1 MNMSIPK
8 FSELFNDVLIVL
20 SDGNQHHRRELQ
32 AEVLNRL
39 VLTDAERAETMSGGG
54 NRARS
59 RVHWAFEFLCQSG
72 AAKRPKRGYAEIT
85 DFGRQLLQDN
95 PSGISLELLRQ
106 TEGLKDWRRR
116 SLEARAA
123 RRNEEELEDLEDD
136 VDGSDGADRTPHEQI
151 ENSII
156 AIEAAVASQLL
167 QRLREEDP
175 EFLERTVLKL
185 LHAMGYGSSEDD
197 LQHLGGS
204 GDGGVDGVIRQDKF
218 GLDQIYIQAKRYGS
232 ATVGR
237 PDIQSFV
244 GALTGQH
251 ATRGVFIT
259 TSSFSREAKEF
270 ARTIQQYRVILV
282 DGEDL
287 VRLMIENKV
296 GVTVSRIVEVVE
308 IDENFFSEQ

>member
-1 MNMSIPK
+1 MSIPK
-8 FSELFNDVLIVL
+8 FSELFNEVLIVL
-20 SDGNQHHRRELQ
+20 SDGNQYHRRELQ

-39 VLTDAERAETMSGGG
+39 DLSDAERAETMAGGG
-54 NRARS
+54 NRAKS

-72 AAKRPKRGYAEIT
+72 AANRPKRGYAEIT
-85 DFGRQLLQDN
+85 DFGRELLRDN
-95 PSGISLELLRQ
+95 PNGISLDLLRQ
-106 TEGLKDWRRR
+106 TEGLKDWKRR

-123 RRNEEELEDLEDD
+123 RRSGEGFDD
-136 VDGSDGADRTPHEQI
+136 VGVESDPDDADRTPNEQI
-151 ENSII
+151 ENSIR
-156 AIEAAVASQLL
+156 AIEATVASQLL

-244 GALTGQH
+244 GALTGQQ

-259 TSSFSREAKEF
+259 TSTFSRDAKEF

-296 GVTVSRIVEVVE
+296 GVTVSRTVEVVE

>member
-1 MNMSIPK
+1 MSIPK

-20 SDGNQHHRRELQ
+20 SDGNQYHRRELQ

-72 AAKRPKRGYAEIT
+72 ATKRPKRGYAEIT
-85 DFGRQLLQDN
+85 DFGRRLLQEN
-95 PSGISLELLRQ
+95 PAGISLELLRQ

-116 SLEARAA
+116 SIEARAA
-123 RRNEEELEDLEDD
+123 RRSEEELEDLVND
-136 VDGSDGADRTPHEQI
+136 VDGSDSADRTPHEQI
-151 ENSII
+151 ENSKI

-296 GVTVSRIVEVVE
+296 GVTVSRTVEVVE
-308 IDENFFSEQ
+308 IDENFFTEQ

>member
-1 MNMSIPK
+1 MSIPK

-20 SDGNQHHRRELQ
+20 SDGNQYHRRELQ

-72 AAKRPKRGYAEIT
+72 ATKRPKRGYAEIT
-85 DFGRQLLQDN
+85 DFGRQLLQEN

-106 TEGLKDWRRR
+106 TDGLKDWRRR
-116 SLEARAA
+116 SIEARAA
-123 RRNEEELEDLEDD
+123 RRNEEELEDLDDD
-136 VDGSDGADRTPHEQI
+136 VDGSDSADRTPHEQI
-151 ENSII
+151 ENSKI

-296 GVTVSRIVEVVE
+296 GVTVSRTVEVVE

>member
-1 MNMSIPK
+1 MSIPK
-8 FSELFNDVLIVL
+8 FSELFNDVLTVL
-20 SDGNQHHRRELQ
+20 SDGSQLHRRELQ
-32 AEVLNRL
+32 TEVLNRL
-39 VLTDAERAETMSGGG
+39 TLTEAERAETMSGGG
-54 NRARS
+54 NRAKS

-72 AAKRPKRGYAEIT
+72 ATKRPKRGYCEIT
-85 DFGRQLLQDN
+85 EFGRQILLEN
-95 PSGISLELLRQ
+95 PSGISLDLLRQ
-106 TEGLKDWRRR
+106 TEGLKDWKRR
-116 SLEARAA
+116 SIEARAA
-123 RRNEEELEDLEDD
+123 RRNDDDLDD
-136 VDGSDGADRTPHEQI
+136 EVSVSDDADRTPNEQI
-151 ENSII
+151 ENSIR
-156 AIEAAVASQLL
+156 AIEATVGSQLL

-244 GALTGQH
+244 GALTGQQ

-259 TSSFSREAKEF
+259 TSSFSRDAKDF

-296 GVTVSRIVEVVE
+296 GVTVSRTVEVVE

>member
-1 MNMSIPK
+1 MSIPK

-20 SDGNQHHRRELQ
+20 SDGNQLHRRELQ

-39 VLTDAERAETMSGGG
+39 ILTDAERAETMSGGG

-72 AAKRPKRGYAEIT
+72 ATKRPKRGYAEIT
-85 DFGRQLLQDN
+85 DFGRQLLQEN
-95 PSGISLELLRQ
+95 PLGISLELLRQ

-116 SLEARAA
+116 SIEARAA
-123 RRNEEELEDLEDD
+123 RRNEDELEDLEDD
-136 VDGSDGADRTPHEQI
+136 VDGSGSADRTPHEQI

-296 GVTVSRIVEVVE
+296 GVTVSRTVEVVE

>member
-1 MNMSIPK
+1 MSIPK

-32 AEVLNRL
+32 VKVLNRL

-72 AAKRPKRGYAEIT
+72 ATKRPKRGYAEIT

-116 SLEARAA
+116 SIEARAA
-123 RRNEEELEDLEDD
+123 RRNEEELEDLGDD
-136 VDGSDGADRTPHEQI
+136 VDGSDSADRTPHEQI
-151 ENSII
+151 ENSKI

-296 GVTVSRIVEVVE
+296 GVTVSRTVEVVE
-308 IDENFFSEQ
+308 IDENFFTEQ

>member
-1 MNMSIPK
+1 MSIPK

-72 AAKRPKRGYAEIT
+72 ATKRPKRGYAEIT

-136 VDGSDGADRTPHEQI
+136 VDGSDSADRTPNEQI

-156 AIEAAVASQLL
+156 AIESAVASQLL

-282 DGEDL
+282 DGDDL

-296 GVTVSRIVEVVE
+296 GVTVSRTVEVVE

>member
-1 MNMSIPK
+1 MSIPK

-20 SDGNQHHRRELQ
+20 SDGNQLHRRELQ

-72 AAKRPKRGYAEIT
+72 ATKRPKRGYAEIT
-85 DFGRQLLQDN
+85 DFGRQLLQEN

-106 TEGLKDWRRR
+106 TDGLKDWRRR
-116 SLEARAA
+116 SIEARAA
-123 RRNEEELEDLEDD
+123 RRNEEELEDLDDD
-136 VDGSDGADRTPHEQI
+136 VDGSDSADRTPHEQI
-151 ENSII
+151 ENSKI

-296 GVTVSRIVEVVE
+296 GVTVSRTVEVVE

>member
-1 MNMSIPK
+1 MSIPK
-8 FSELFNDVLIVL
+8 FSELFNDVLKVL

-72 AAKRPKRGYAEIT
+72 ATKRPKRGYAEIT

-136 VDGSDGADRTPHEQI
+136 VDGSDSADRTPHEQI

-197 LQHLGGS
+197 LLHLGGS

-244 GALTGQH
+244 GALSGQH

-296 GVTVSRIVEVVE
+296 GVTVSRTVEVVE

>member
-1 MNMSIPK
+1 MSIPK

-20 SDGNQHHRRELQ
+20 SDGNQYHRRELQ

-72 AAKRPKRGYAEIT
+72 ATKRPKRGYAEIT
-85 DFGRQLLQDN
+85 DFGRQLLQEN
-95 PSGISLELLRQ
+95 PAGISLELLRQ

-116 SLEARAA
+116 SIEARAA
-123 RRNEEELEDLEDD
+123 RRSEEELEELVND
-136 VDGSDGADRTPHEQI
+136 VDGSDSADRTPHEQI
-151 ENSII
+151 ENSKI

-296 GVTVSRIVEVVE
+296 GVTVSRTVEVVE
-308 IDENFFSEQ
+308 IDENFFTEQ

>member
-1 MNMSIPK
+1 MSIPK
-8 FSELFNDVLIVL
+8 FSELFNDVLLVL
-20 SDGNQHHRRELQ
+20 SDGNQYHRRELQ

-72 AAKRPKRGYAEIT
+72 ATKRPKRGYAEIT

-116 SLEARAA
+116 SIEARAA

-136 VDGSDGADRTPHEQI
+136 VDGSDSADRTPHEQI
-151 ENSII
+151 ENSKI

-296 GVTVSRIVEVVE
+296 GVTVSRTVEVVE

>member
-1 MNMSIPK
+1 MSIPK

-20 SDGNQHHRRELQ
+20 SDGNQLHRRELQ

-39 VLTDAERAETMSGGG
+39 VLSDAERAETMSGGG

-72 AAKRPKRGYAEIT
+72 ATKRPKRGYAEIT
-85 DFGRQLLQDN
+85 DFGRQLLQEN

-116 SLEARAA
+116 SIEARAA
-123 RRNEEELEDLEDD
+123 RRNEDELEDLEDD
-136 VDGSDGADRTPHEQI
+136 VDGSGSADRTPHEQI

-259 TSSFSREAKEF
+259 TSSFSKEAKEF

-296 GVTVSRIVEVVE
+296 GVTVSRTVEVVE

>member
-1 MNMSIPK
+1 MSIPK

-20 SDGNQHHRRELQ
+20 SDGNQLHRRELQ

-72 AAKRPKRGYAEIT
+72 ATKRPKRGYAEIT
-85 DFGRQLLQDN
+85 DFGRQLLQEN

-116 SLEARAA
+116 SIEARAA
-123 RRNEEELEDLEDD
+123 RRNEDELEDLEDD
-136 VDGSDGADRTPHEQI
+136 VDGSGSADRTPHEQI

-287 VRLMIENKV
+287 VRLMVENKV
-296 GVTVSRIVEVVE
+296 GVTVSRTVEVVE

>member
-1 MNMSIPK
+1 MSIPK

-20 SDGNQHHRRELQ
+20 SDGNQYHRRELQ

-72 AAKRPKRGYAEIT
+72 ATKRPKRGYAEIT
-85 DFGRQLLQDN
+85 DFGRRLLQEN
-95 PSGISLELLRQ
+95 PAGISLELLRQ
-106 TEGLKDWRRR
+106 TDGLKDWRRR
-116 SLEARAA
+116 SIEARAA
-123 RRNEEELEDLEDD
+123 RRNEDELEDLEDD
-136 VDGSDGADRTPHEQI
+136 GDGSESADRTPHEQI

-296 GVTVSRIVEVVE
+296 GVTVSRTVEVVE

>member
-1 MNMSIPK
+1 MSIPK

-20 SDGNQHHRRELQ
+20 SDGNQYHRRELQ

-72 AAKRPKRGYAEIT
+72 ATKRPKRGYAEIT
-85 DFGRQLLQDN
+85 DFGRQLLQEN

-106 TEGLKDWRRR
+106 TDGLKDWRRR
-116 SLEARAA
+116 SIEARAS
-123 RRNEEELEDLEDD
+123 RRNEEELEDLDDD
-136 VDGSDGADRTPHEQI
+136 VDGSDSADRTPHEQI
-151 ENSII
+151 ENSKI

-296 GVTVSRIVEVVE
+296 GVTVSRTVEVVE
-308 IDENFFSEQ
+308 IDENFFTEQ

>member
-1 MNMSIPK
+1 MSIPK

-39 VLTDAERAETMSGGG
+39 VLTDAERVETMSGGG

-72 AAKRPKRGYAEIT
+72 ATKRPKRGYAEIT

-95 PSGISLELLRQ
+95 PSGISIELLRQ

-136 VDGSDGADRTPHEQI
+136 VDGSDIADRTPHEQI

-197 LQHLGGS
+197 LLHLGGS

-296 GVTVSRIVEVVE
+296 GVTVSRTAEVVE

>member
-1 MNMSIPK
+1 MSIPK

-85 DFGRQLLQDN
+85 DFGRQLLQEN
-95 PSGISLELLRQ
+95 PSGVSLELLRQ

-116 SLEARAA
+116 SIEARAA

-136 VDGSDGADRTPHEQI
+136 VDGSDSADRTPHEQI

-296 GVTVSRIVEVVE
+296 GVTVSRTVEVVE

>member
-1 MNMSIPK
+1 MSIPK

-20 SDGNQHHRRELQ
+20 SDGNQYHRRELQ

-72 AAKRPKRGYAEIT
+72 ATKRPKRGYAEIT
-85 DFGRQLLQDN
+85 DFGRQLLQEN

-106 TEGLKDWRRR
+106 TDGLKDWRRR
-116 SLEARAA
+116 SIEARAA
-123 RRNEEELEDLEDD
+123 RRNEEELEDLDDD
-136 VDGSDGADRTPHEQI
+136 VDGSDSADRTPHEQI
-151 ENSII
+151 ENSKI

-296 GVTVSRIVEVVE
+296 GVTVSRTVEVVE
-308 IDENFFSEQ
+308 IDENFFTEQ

>member
-1 MNMSIPK
+1 MSIPK

-20 SDGNQHHRRELQ
+20 SDGNQYHRRELQ
-32 AEVLNRL
+32 AEVLSRL

-72 AAKRPKRGYAEIT
+72 ATKRPKRGYAEIT
-85 DFGRQLLQDN
+85 DFGRRLLQEN
-95 PSGISLELLRQ
+95 PSGVSLELLRQ

-116 SLEARAA
+116 SIEARAA
-123 RRNEEELEDLEDD
+123 RRSEEELEDLEDD
-136 VDGSDGADRTPHEQI
+136 VDNSDSADRTPHEQI

-296 GVTVSRIVEVVE
+296 GVTVSRTVEVVE

>member
-1 MNMSIPK
+1 MSIPK
-8 FSELFNDVLIVL
+8 FSELFNDVLLVL
-20 SDGNQHHRRELQ
+20 SDGNQYHRRELQ

-72 AAKRPKRGYAEIT
+72 ATKRPKRGYAEIT

-116 SLEARAA
+116 SIEARAA
-123 RRNEEELEDLEDD
+123 RRNEEELEDLGDD
-136 VDGSDGADRTPHEQI
+136 VDGSDSADRTPHEQI
-151 ENSII
+151 ENSKI

-296 GVTVSRIVEVVE
+296 GVTVSRTVEVVE

>member
-1 MNMSIPK
+1 MSIPK

-72 AAKRPKRGYAEIT
+72 ATKRPKRGYAEIT

-116 SLEARAA
+116 SIEARAA

-136 VDGSDGADRTPHEQI
+136 VDGSDSADRTPHEQI

-156 AIEAAVASQLL
+156 AIKAAVASQLL

-296 GVTVSRIVEVVE
+296 GVTVSRTVEVVE

>member
-1 MNMSIPK
+1 MSIPK

-20 SDGNQHHRRELQ
+20 SDGNQLHRRELQ

-72 AAKRPKRGYAEIT
+72 ATKRPKRGYAEIT

-116 SLEARAA
+116 SIEARAA

-136 VDGSDGADRTPHEQI
+136 VDGSDSADRTPHEQI
-151 ENSII
+151 ENSKI

-282 DGEDL
+282 DGDDL

-296 GVTVSRIVEVVE
+296 GVTVSRTVEVVE

>member
-1 MNMSIPK
+1 MPIPK
-8 FSELFNDVLIVL
+8 FSELFYDVLSVL
-20 SDGNQHHRRELQ
+20 SDGSQLHRRELQ
-32 AEVLNRL
+32 TEVLNRL
-39 VLTDAERAETMSGGG
+39 ILTDAERAETMSGGG

-72 AAKRPKRGYAEIT
+72 AARRPKRGYAEIT
-85 DFGRQLLQDN
+85 DFGHQLLREN
-95 PSGISLELLRQ
+95 PSGISLDLLRQ
-106 TEGLKDWRRR
+106 TEGLKDWKRR
-116 SLEARAA
+116 SIEARAA
-123 RRNEEELEDLEDD
+123 RRNEEDIDDEDESDD
-136 VDGSDGADRTPHEQI
+136 AGSTPNEQI
-151 ENSII
+151 ESSIR
-156 AIEAAVASQLL
+156 AIETAVASQLL

-197 LQHLGGS
+197 LQHLGGA

-244 GALTGQH
+244 GALTGQQ

-259 TSSFSREAKEF
+259 TSSFSRDAKDF

-296 GVTVSRIVEVVE
+296 GVTVSRTVEVVE

>member
-1 MNMSIPK
+1 MSIPK

-39 VLTDAERAETMSGGG
+39 VLTDAERVETMSGGG

-72 AAKRPKRGYAEIT
+72 ATKRPKRGYAEIT

-136 VDGSDGADRTPHEQI
+136 VDGSDSADRTPHEQI

-197 LQHLGGS
+197 LLHLGGS

-296 GVTVSRIVEVVE
+296 GVTVSRTAEVVE

>member
-1 MNMSIPK
+1 MPIPK
-8 FSELFNDVLIVL
+8 FSELFYDVLSVL
-20 SDGNQHHRRELQ
+20 SDGSQLHRRELQ
-32 AEVLNRL
+32 TEVLNRL
-39 VLTDAERAETMSGGG
+39 ILTDAERAETMSGGG

-72 AAKRPKRGYAEIT
+72 AARRPKRGYAEIT
-85 DFGRQLLQDN
+85 DFGHQLLREN
-95 PSGISLELLRQ
+95 PSGISLDLLRQ
-106 TEGLKDWRRR
+106 TEGLKDWKRR
-116 SLEARAA
+116 SIEARAA
-123 RRNEEELEDLEDD
+123 RRSEEDIDDEDESDD
-136 VDGSDGADRTPHEQI
+136 AGSTPNEQI
-151 ENSII
+151 ESSIR
-156 AIEAAVASQLL
+156 AIETAVASQLL

-197 LQHLGGS
+197 LQHLGGA

-244 GALTGQH
+244 GALTGQQ

-259 TSSFSREAKEF
+259 TSSFSRDAKDF

-296 GVTVSRIVEVVE
+296 GVTVSRTVEVVE

>member
-1 MNMSIPK
+1 MSIPK
-8 FSELFNDVLIVL
+8 FSELFTDVLIVL
-20 SDGNQHHRRELQ
+20 SDGNQLHRRELQ

-72 AAKRPKRGYAEIT
+72 ATKRPKRGYAEIT
-85 DFGRQLLQDN
+85 DFGRQLLQEN

-116 SLEARAA
+116 SIEARAA
-123 RRNEEELEDLEDD
+123 RRNEDELEDLEDD
-136 VDGSDGADRTPHEQI
+136 VDGSGSADRTPHEQI

-296 GVTVSRIVEVVE
+296 GVTVSRTVEVVE